1 MPAGR
6 VVREF
11 GAALDERAENVVAVV
26 LDPAHESVLEVGGFY
41 HVYLGTGLQCVC
53 VRACVSVR
61 ACVYERVGVGMCAH

>member
-53 VRACVSVR
+53 VCVRV
-61 ACVYERVGVGMCAH
+61 CVCVCV